1 MLRSTSL
8 ETFICKQLKTLYK
21 MKNFLLFLFF
31 HLSLFLFSQTEND
44 SLNIRYEQQLT
55 EYKNLNTYDSNI
67 EKIIRCIKDFNQTYS
82 KLLEIQDLKNINL
95 QKALINNFA
104 EKYSD
109 LFIISKE
116 GKKINW
122 LQYGFESK
130 KDISEYI
137 QIGDGF
143 LKYKL
148 ILAVSDLIIDKKEKE
163 VAAFENYLIIN
174 LKRLGISREDYENLS
189 QKDKDLLW
197 EKFK

>member
-1 MLRSTSL
+1 
-8 ETFICKQLKTLYK
+8 

-104 EKYSD
+104 EK
-109 LFIISKE
+109 FTK
-116 GKKINW
+116 
-122 LQYGFESK
+122 
-130 KDISEYI
+130 
-137 QIGDGF
+137 
-143 LKYKL
+143 
-148 ILAVSDLIIDKKEKE
+148 A
-163 VAAFENYLIIN
+163 
-174 LKRLGISREDYENLS
+174 
-189 QKDKDLLW
+189 
-197 EKFK
+197 